1 MYMEFGNSPI
11 KFWFLHTCIYSNSD
25 FGSGDVRNQV
35 VTFQLIINK
44 RLKIYLDKFAE
55 SLANEV

>member
-1 MYMEFGNSPI
+1 MEFGNSPI
-11 KFWFLHTCIYSNSD
+11 KFWFLHTCIYSG

>member
-1 MYMEFGNSPI
+1 MEFGNSPI
-11 KFWFLHTCIYSNSD
+11 KFWFLYMYIFEFS

-35 VTFQLIINK
+35 VIFQLIINK

-55 SLANEV
+55 SLASEV

>member
-1 MYMEFGNSPI
+1 MEFGNSPI
-11 KFWFLHTCIYSNSD
+11 KFWFLHICIYSNSG

-55 SLANEV
+55 SLASEV